1 MSAQTLPTAGG
12 HGLSARFLRSAD
24 PRQLFGPTVLA
35 VFGFGHKAPIEID
48 DPRYLRVDLEPLTE
62 QNLYEVWTC
71 DGPVRPWKLG
81 NAQGARSDTLCFGW
95 INQAE
100 PPGPDDYGIRAAAE
114 QAYLSLMQVIESS
127 EHRHLLRIWNYFD
140 AITEGEGDLERYR
153 QFCVGRGAGLAL
165 SREQLP
171 AATAIGQQATPRQ
184 LQMYW
189 LSATQPGAAI
199 ENPRQTPAYHYP
211 RRYGPKSPS
220 FARAMVGAAS
230 DRLPLMLSGTASV
243 VGHDSHHREDLALQV
258 AETFRNFDALLG
270 AARQHD
276 ASRSQRFG
284 RHSLLKVYLRQAEDL
299 PLADALLRQYLAD
312 EVPRL
317 FLRGDI
323 CRREL
328 LIEIDG
334 FHAD

>member
-1 MSAQTLPTAGG
+1 MSAQSLPVAKGQ
-12 HGLSARFLRSAD
+12 GLSVRFLHSVD
-24 PRQLFGPTVLA
+24 PRQLLGPQVLA
-35 VFGFGHKAPIEID
+35 VFGFGANAPAAIG
-48 DPRYLRVDLEPLTE
+48 DPRYLRVDLEPLAGT
-62 QNLYEVWTC
+62 NIYEVWTC
-71 DGPVRPWKLG
+71 DQLVRPWKLG
-81 NAQGARSDTLCFGW
+81 GAQGARSDTLCFGW
-95 INQAE
+95 INQPE
-100 PPGPDDYGIRAAAE
+100 PAGPDDFGIRAAAE
-114 QAYLSLMQVIESS
+114 QAYLSLMQVTGNS
-127 EHRHLLRIWNYFD
+127 EHSHLLRIWNYFD
-140 AITEGEGDLERYR
+140 AITDGEDDLERYR

-171 AATAIGQQATPRQ
+171 AATAIGQQAKPRQ

-189 LSATQPGAAI
+189 LSATRPGAAI
-199 ENPRQTPAYHYP
+199 ENPRQTPAYYYP

-220 FARAMVGAAS
+220 FARAMVGADS
-230 DRLPLMLSGTASV
+230 DRLPLMLSGTAAV

-270 AARQHD
+270 AASQRG
-276 ASRSQRFG
+276 ACRSRRFG
-284 RHSLLKVYLRQAEDL
+284 RHSLLKVYLRQADDL
-299 PLADALLRQYLAD
+299 PQADALLRQYLAD
-312 EVPRL
+312 DVPRL